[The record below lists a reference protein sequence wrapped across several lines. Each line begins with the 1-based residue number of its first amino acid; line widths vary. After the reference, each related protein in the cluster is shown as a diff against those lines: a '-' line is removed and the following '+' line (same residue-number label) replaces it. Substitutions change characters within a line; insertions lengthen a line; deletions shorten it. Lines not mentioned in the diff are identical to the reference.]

1 MAAGNTYEAIA
12 TTTLSSASS
21 NVSFTSIPGTY
32 TDLVIVIAIAGVSAQ
47 ETPNM
52 YFNGDNSALYSTT
65 QIIGNGTTAS
75 SNSTTNTTYFYGI
88 GSKNSGQTTGV
99 SNIIVQVPNY
109 SNTSYNKTII
119 SRNNSTPTE
128 VNLIVGLYRST
139 NAVSS
144 INFTVQGGNTYS
156 TGTMFSIYGIKAA

>member
-12 TTTLSSASS
+12 TTTLGSASS

-32 TDLVIVIAIAGVSAQ
+32 TDLIIVIAIAGVSAQ

-75 SNSTTNTTYFYGI
+75 SNSTINTTYFYGI
-88 GSKNSGQTTGV
+88 GSKNAGQTTGV

-109 SNTSYNKTII
+109 SNNSYNKTII
-119 SRNNSTPTE
+119 SRNNSTSTE
-128 VNLIVGLYRST
+128 INAIVGLYRS
-139 NAVSS
+139 NSAVSS

-156 TGTMFSIYGIKAA
+156 SGTLVSLYGIKAA

>member
-12 TTTLSSASS
+12 TTTLGSASS

-32 TDLVIVIAIAGVSAQ
+32 TDLVIVIAIAGLSAV

-65 QIIGNGTTAS
+65 QIIGTGASAS
-75 SNSTTNTTYFYGI
+75 SNRTSNTTYFYGI
-88 GSKNSGQTTGV
+88 GSKNSGQSTGV

-109 SNTSYNKTII
+109 SNTSYNKIMM
-119 SRNNSTPTE
+119 SRNNSTSTE
-128 VNLIVGLYRST
+128 VNAIIGLYRST
-139 NAVSS
+139 SAVSS

-156 TGTMFSIYGIKAA
+156 TGTVFSIYGIKAA